1 MASLLGQ
8 QIVVGVTGGI
18 AAYKSAELVRRLRE
32 AGASVRVV
40 MTRAACEFVRP
51 LTFQAVS
58 GNPVHC
64 DLLDPNAEASMGH
77 IELAR
82 WAQLILIA
90 PATADCMAR
99 LAHGFADDLLTT
111 ICLATAAPIVLAP
124 AMNQQMWRAAATQAN
139 REVLLNRGVTL
150 LGPDEGNLAC
160 GDVGP
165 GRMFEPDALVA
176 ALAAPL
182 QHRESLA
189 GLRVIVTAGPT
200 RERIDPVRY
209 LTNRS
214 SGRMGYAVAAAAV
227 AAGATVI
234 LISGPVHLTAPLGVE
249 RVVVESAA
257 EMAEA
262 VLERAA
268 GCDIL
273 IAAAAVADYRCAAPG
288 REKIKKSQGELRL
301 VLEPTQDI
309 LATVAAMR
317 GGPFTV
323 GFAAETENL
332 IEYARRKLV
341 EKKLDLI
348 AANDVGDPALGFD
361 SEENALQVLWSGGQ
375 QELPRN
381 PKPVLAR
388 QLIALVAEHYR
399 AKHTS

>member
-40 MTRAACEFVRP
+40 MTRAAGEFVRP

-82 WAQLILIA
+82 WAHLLLIA
-90 PATADCMAR
+90 PATADCLAR
-99 LAHGFADDLLTT
+99 LAHGLADDLLTT
-111 ICLATAAPIVLAP
+111 LCLATAAPIVLAP

-139 REVLLNRGVTL
+139 CNVLLSRGVTL
-150 LGPDEGNLAC
+150 LGPDEGSLAC

-165 GRMFEPDALVA
+165 GRMLEPEAITA
-176 ALAAPL
+176 ALAARLPHQDL
-182 QHRESLA
+182 LA
-189 GLRVIVTAGPT
+189 GLKVIVTAGPT

-214 SGRMGYAVAAAAV
+214 SGRMGYAVAAAAA
-227 AAGATVI
+227 AAGATVT
-234 LISGPVHLTAPLGVE
+234 LISGPVHLPAPCGVA
-249 RVVVESAA
+249 RVMVESAA
-257 EMAEA
+257 EMADA
-262 VLERAA
+262 VFERAA

-309 LATVAAMR
+309 LATVAAMT

-341 EKKLDLI
+341 EKNIDLI

-361 SEENALQVLWSGGQ
+361 SEENAVQVLWKGGQ
-375 QELPRN
+375 TELPRN
-381 PKPVLAR
+381 TKPALAR
-388 QLIALVAEHYR
+388 QLVALVAEHYR